1 MDGVIQGRIQEALV
15 DLKPLYLGLRMTLHF
30 SCRKMGFKENI
41 GDIVVMI
48 VMESSPSQKVHSTWP
63 VTIILSSEKHF
74 LEDSM
79 I

>member
-1 MDGVIQGRIQEALV
+1 
-15 DLKPLYLGLRMTLHF
+15 MTLHF
-30 SCRKMGFKENI
+30 SCQKMGFKENI

-48 VMESSPSQKVHSTWP
+48 VMESSPSQKVHSTWQ